1 MFFGL
6 ELKEIVEKSKS
17 SKLLSIFSIVCL
29 CFSLLFQLSGSHGVS
44 NFLARFFLF
53 DQQNN
58 FWAFFP
64 NDRVQK
70 DCWNNW
76 YLSRNYFG
84 IWSRCFF
91 YKMISI
97 FDEIF
102 WIYLLT
108 FQDRW
113 SFDFSV
119 SIFLSKSYSQLLSY
133 YLVLFHFPFR
143 TFDFTNH
150 LYNLIFLC
158 HQRVFL
164 HICWL
169 SLAFYLIVIF
179 RILRSHEWIFQFYSW
194 RRIFTGY
201 HFG

>member
-6 ELKEIVEKSKS
+6 ELKEIAEKSKS

-53 DQQNN
+53 DQQNS

-70 DCWNNW
+70 DYWNNW
-76 YLSRNYFG
+76 HLSRNYFE

-150 LYNLIFLC
+150 FHNFIFLG
-158 HQRVFL
+158 QLRVFVL
-164 HICWL
+164 IHRF
-169 SLAFYLIVIF
+169 SPAFYIFVNF
-179 RILRSHEWIFQFYSW
+179 RIWRIHEWIS
-194 RRIFTGY
+194 
-201 HFG
+201 